1 MCDQFCREMFCHLF
15 VLLDCTSE
23 QYILN
28 LTFYSI
34 EADVVSFISFYSVTT
49 AVLLVYA
56 LCVHVTRRIDMALN
70 VIGFLLV
77 L

>member
-1 MCDQFCREMFCHLF
+1 MFCHLF
-15 VLLDCTSE
+15 VLSDCTSE

-28 LTFYSI
+28 FTFDSI
-34 EADVVSFISFYSVTT
+34 LADVVSFISFYSVT
-49 AVLLVYA
+49 AVLLFYA